1 MFAKPLHLIKG
12 VIFDLDGTLLTSA
25 LDFQAMRQQINC
37 PPQLDILSFIAALPQ
52 EQQRFANQVVL
63 EHELADAHNSSWIE
77 GAQMAISMLQSN
89 HIPTA
94 IVTRNSK
101 VATWLKLNNNQ
112 LAVDVVLTREDA
124 PAKPDPTALLQI
136 AESWQLPVQHLA
148 YIGDY
153 LYDLQAANNAQMF
166 AGLYAPEQV
175 PDYAHLADWVFSDF
189 AQFIELLSA
198 NKTLK

>member
-12 VIFDLDGTLLTSA
+12 IIFDLDGTLLTSA

-37 PPQLDILSFIAALPQ
+37 PPQQDILSFIAALPQ
-52 EQQRFANQVVL
+52 EQQHAANQVVL
-63 EHELADAHNSSWIE
+63 DHELADAQTSSWIE
-77 GAQMAISMLQSN
+77 GAQLAISMLQSN
-89 HIPTA
+89 RIPTA

-101 VATWLKLNNNQ
+101 EATWLKLNNNQ

-124 PAKPDPTALLQI
+124 PAKPDPSALLQI
-136 AESWQLPVQHLA
+136 AELWQLPVQQLA

-166 AGLYAPEQV
+166 AGLYAPEHI
-175 PDYAHLADWVFSDF
+175 PDYSHLADWVFKDF
-189 AQFIELLSA
+189 AQLIGLFIA
-198 NKTLK
+198 NQTPK